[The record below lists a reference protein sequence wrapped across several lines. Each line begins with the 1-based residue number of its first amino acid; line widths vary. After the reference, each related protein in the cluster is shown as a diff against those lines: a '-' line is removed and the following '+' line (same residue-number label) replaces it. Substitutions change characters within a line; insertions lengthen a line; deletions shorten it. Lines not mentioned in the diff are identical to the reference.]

1 MQYGGIGF
9 ITGSSVSDDVDLIMN
24 NQHNNHKQSH
34 RSSNHRRS
42 NPPGTEQDPDEA
54 HSNRNPEAPSSSS
67 CSSTRP
73 RPVAAG
79 AGGAVPITVDE
90 AIDRLGMGLFQ
101 YQIVLACGTL
111 LRSHHFLFFFFSCIP
126 NGLACDSIYIYI
138 SCLPCPFFPAETI
151 IIRQACVLWRMRW
164 KYYY

>member
-9 ITGSSVSDDVDLIMN
+9 ISGPSVSDDVDLIMN
-24 NQHNNHKQSH
+24 NQHNHKQSH

-54 HSNRNPEAPSSSS
+54 HNNRHPALSSS
-67 CSSTRP
+67 CSSMRP

-79 AGGAVPITVDE
+79 TSGAVPITVDE

-101 YQIVLACGTL
+101 YQIVLACGTYYV
-111 LRSHHFLFFFFSCIP
+111 HTIFFSSSSLVFQDVALC
-126 NGLACDSIYIYI
+126 NFFLQYQSIFLMTWLVVLYIYLCI
-138 SCLPCPFFPAETI
+138 YLAYL
-151 IIRQACVLWRMRW
+151 VLSFLL
-164 KYYY
+164 KLL

>member
-54 HSNRNPEAPSSSS
+54 HNNRHPALSSSS

-73 RPVAAG
+73 RPIATD
-79 AGGAVPITVDE
+79 AGGTVPITVDE

-101 YQIVLACGTL
+101 YQIVLACGTYIRTFTPFYFL
-111 LRSHHFLFFFFSCIP
+111 LLLLLFSRTLLCATSSS
-126 NGLACDSIYIYI
+126 NSNQY
-138 SCLPCPFFPAETI
+138 S
-151 IIRQACVLWRMRW
+151 
-164 KYYY
+164 

>member
-54 HSNRNPEAPSSSS
+54 HNNRHPAAPSSSS

-101 YQIVLACGTL
+101 YQIVLACGTYYVHNIL
-111 LRSHHFLFFFFSCIP
+111 FSSSSLVFLMAW
-126 NGLACDSIYIYI
+126 LVVLSIYIYLAHLVF
-138 SCLPCPFFPAETI
+138 SFLL
-151 IIRQACVLWRMRW
+151 QLL
-164 KYYY
+164 

>member
-24 NQHNNHKQSH
+24 NQHNNHNQSH

-54 HSNRNPEAPSSSS
+54 HNNRHPAAPSSSS

-73 RPVAAG
+73 RPISAG
-79 AGGAVPITVDE
+79 AGGVFPITVDE

-101 YQIVLACGTL
+101 YQIVLACGTYYVHIIL
-111 LRSHHFLFFFFSCIP
+111 FSSSSLVFRDVALCNFFL
-126 NGLACDSIYIYI
+126 
-138 SCLPCPFFPAETI
+138 
-151 IIRQACVLWRMRW
+151 Q
-164 KYYY
+164 

>member
-24 NQHNNHKQSH
+24 NQHNNHNPRH

-42 NPPGTEQDPDEA
+42 NPPGTEQDPNEA
-54 HSNRNPEAPSSSS
+54 HNNRNPAPPSSSS
-67 CSSTRP
+67 CFSMRP

-79 AGGAVPITVDE
+79 TGGAVPITVDE
-90 AIDRLGMGLFQ
+90 AIDRLGMWLFQ

-111 LRSHHFLFFFFSCIP
+111 RSHHFLFFVFSWFPGRCFVQLLPPISINIP
-126 NGLACDSIYIYI
+126 NDLACDSIYLYIYLAYLFL
-138 SCLPCPFFPAETI
+138 SFLL
-151 IIRQACVLWRMRW
+151 QLL
-164 KYYY
+164 

>member
-24 NQHNNHKQSH
+24 NQHNNHNQSH

-54 HSNRNPEAPSSSS
+54 HSNRNPAPSSSS

-73 RPVAAG
+73 RPIAAD

-101 YQIVLACGTL
+101 YQIVLACGTYYVHTIL
-111 LRSHHFLFFFFSCIP
+111 FSSSSLGFRDVALCNFFL
-126 NGLACDSIYIYI
+126 
-138 SCLPCPFFPAETI
+138 
-151 IIRQACVLWRMRW
+151 Q
-164 KYYY
+164 